1 MAKGS
6 PKDTHQRWA
15 HFRFSVIGPL
25 LAAPPPDGELWNRIE
40 SLARQVWQHPIS
52 GAPHTV
58 GASTIERWYY
68 QARNTADPV
77 AGLRRRVRSD
87 AGRRKAMGEAQRL
100 ALQQQYKDHPNWS
113 YQLHADNLAALAEK
127 DPARY
132 GAPVCATTVRRVMQ
146 ERGWFRKKKRRN
158 PTPGQLRAEERLENF
173 EVRSFDATH
182 VHAIWHYDFH
192 DCPRRI
198 VDAQGRWITPV
209 LLGILDDC
217 SRVCCHAQWYLAE
230 TADNLDHGLI
240 QAFCKRGL
248 PRSTLHD
255 RGGAMMA
262 GETQNGLRDLGILSR
277 PTLPYSPYQNGK
289 QERFWSDVDG
299 RLMAML
305 ENVDPLTL
313 DFLNQSTQA
322 WVEMEYHRSRH
333 DELGISPIERLLQGP
348 SVARSAPDLETMRRA
363 FTVQETRTQR
373 RTDGTL
379 SIGAV
384 RFEVPSHLRTLRRV
398 CVRFR
403 SWDLSVAW
411 IVDERTGDVLA
422 RILPLDR
429 ARNADG
435 RRRPLEPLFDEQ
447 NPSKPSSADP
457 VPPLLRHLLQ
467 EYAATGLPPALL
479 PKDEDPHA

>member
-1 MAKGS
+1 MAKGK

-25 LAAPPPDGELWNRIE
+25 LAAPPPEGELWSRIE
-40 SLARQVWQHPIS
+40 ELARQVWQHPIS

-68 QARNTADPV
+68 QARKTADPV

-87 AGRRKAMGEAQRL
+87 AGRRKAMSPAQRV
-100 ALQQQYKDHPNWS
+100 ALEQQYRDHTGWS
-113 YQLHADNLAALAEK
+113 YKLHADNLAALVNDDREK
-127 DPARY
+127 Y
-132 GAPVCATTVRRVMQ
+132 GNVVSATTVRRVMQ
-146 ERGWFRKKKRRN
+146 ERGWWRKKKPRK
-158 PTPGQLRAEERLENF
+158 PTPGQIRAQERLEAY
-173 EVRSFDATH
+173 EVRTFDATH

-198 VDAQGRWITPV
+198 VDGQGRWLTPV

-255 RGGAMMA
+255 RGSAMMA

-277 PTLPYSPYQNGK
+277 PTLSYSPYQNGK
-289 QERFWSDVDG
+289 QERFWGDVEG
-299 RLMAML
+299 RLMAMV

-313 DFLNQSTQA
+313 DFLNLSTQA
-322 WVEMEYHRSRH
+322 WVEMEYNRSRH
-333 DELGISPIERLLQGP
+333 DELGMPPIERLLQGP
-348 SVARSAPDLETMRRA
+348 DVARPAPDLETMRRA
-363 FTVQETRTQR
+363 FTVQEMRTQR
-373 RTDGTL
+373 RTDGTV

-398 CVRFR
+398 AVRFR
-403 SWDLSVAW
+403 SWDLSAAW
-411 IVDERTGDVLA
+411 IVDERTGDVIA
-422 RILPLDR
+422 RILPMDR
-429 ARNADG
+429 ARNAEG
-435 RRRPLEPLFDEQ
+435 HRRRLQPLFDEET
-447 NPSKPSSADP
+447 PSKPSSADP
-457 VPPLLRHLLQ
+457 VPPLLRRLLQ
-467 EYAATGLPPALL
+467 EYAATGLPPALIT
-479 PKDEDPHA
+479 KDEEPDA